1 MEGGYL
7 LSRNFPWLGFF
18 EHLPK
23 FWSIL
28 NFGRAKFQRKMAELE
43 EKVMEGLVKKLGL
56 EKEEVEQAHT
66 TFLDKHPE
74 GQMTRFDMLQQAAL
88 FSNQLHMPI

>member
-1 MEGGYL
+1 
-7 LSRNFPWLGFF
+7 
-18 EHLPK
+18 
-23 FWSIL
+23 
-28 NFGRAKFQRKMAELE
+28 MAELE
-43 EKVMEGLVKKLGL
+43 EKVIEGLVKKLGL

-88 FSNQLHMPI
+88 SSNQLPMPIWNCDIAFLFLSDKGKTVFQSEGPNIIFCW